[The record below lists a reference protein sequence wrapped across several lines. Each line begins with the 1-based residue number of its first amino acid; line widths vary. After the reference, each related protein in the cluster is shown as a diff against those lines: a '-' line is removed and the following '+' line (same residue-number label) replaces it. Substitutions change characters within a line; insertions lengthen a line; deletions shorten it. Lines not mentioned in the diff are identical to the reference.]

1 MSKARA
7 ERVLD
12 WLDAKLLVWWF
23 VMCIT
28 LWSRQHLVLSNE
40 PDSVGVT
47 GSHLSPG
54 SQGGVTSG
62 ATGPGLQTEVWL
74 AWKQLGAWDVQSLP
88 RPLIKE
94 WRTLWAEHVG
104 YVVPKALLGW

>member
-1 MSKARA
+1 MSTART

-12 WLDAKLLVWWF
+12 WLDAKLLVWF
-23 VMCIT
+23 VLCVT

-54 SQGGVTSG
+54 SRV
-62 ATGPGLQTEVWL
+62 A
-74 AWKQLGAWDVQSLP
+74 
-88 RPLIKE
+88 
-94 WRTLWAEHVG
+94 
-104 YVVPKALLGW
+104 